1 MASRARVF
9 FFAVIVRS
17 PKEKNHSS
25 GRHRSLA
32 YPLFEMLKRVRE
44 LCGRALSPHQIPANL
59 RRLIQQPAIPAEMFA
74 RDPDS
79 TLLAVKEVQGV
90 EMRENDITQVGAQ
103 QWRRRNSF
111 FQMQVDSAEDPWR
124 TMTRA
129 PDHYSVRAREIKYLA
144 RFFRRSDVAVH
155 EHRNPD
161 TRFDSADRVVLGRAF
176 IKIRARAAVY
186 RERGNAAL

>member
-1 MASRARVF
+1 MSSRARVF

-25 GRHRSLA
+25 GRHCSLA
-32 YPLFEMLKRVRE
+32 HPLFEMLKRVRE

-90 EMRENDITQVGAQ
+90 EMRQNDITQVGAQ
-103 QWRRRNSF
+103 QWRRRNSLL
-111 FQMQVDSAEDPWR
+111 QMDVDSAEDPWR

-144 RFFRRSDVAVH
+144 RFFRRSDIAVR
-155 EHRNPD
+155 EHR
-161 TRFDSADRVVLGRAF
+161 
-176 IKIRARAAVY
+176 
-186 RERGNAAL
+186 